1 MLKKKLAIP
10 FLIVISLLA
19 VGGTASADYPDQHS
33 IKYSSST
40 GTITTMDYPDQ
51 H

>member
-1 MLKKKLAIP
+1 MFKKKLAIP

-19 VGGTASADYPDQHS
+19 IGGTASADYPDQHT
-33 IKYSSST
+33 ITYSDTT
-40 GTITTMDYPDQ
+40 GTVTTMDYPDQ